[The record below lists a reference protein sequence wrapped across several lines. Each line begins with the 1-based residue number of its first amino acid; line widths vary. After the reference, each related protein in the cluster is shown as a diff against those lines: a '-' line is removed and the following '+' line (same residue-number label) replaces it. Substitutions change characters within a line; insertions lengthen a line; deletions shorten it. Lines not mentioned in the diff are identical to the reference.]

1 MRKFLIINLL
11 VVLVACFQT
20 SAIAQNHD
28 HSSHDHSGHNH
39 SSHEGHDHSGH
50 NHSNHTGHNHGS
62 ESDHDHANHDGD
74 HDHGEHHMVCG
85 EEADHSFNIGATA
98 LHHISDA
105 NVFTI
110 GPLHIPLP
118 VILWSKDQGLN
129 VFTTKKFHNHTLAHH
144 ADGHI
149 AHKGYVLHGG
159 TIKRIDPTYK
169 AHGKTFD
176 ASKDVDITGYLFKPA
191 AVYDDE
197 GNDTGKTK
205 EAAFACDGNNL
216 WKLEDSSKAD
226 GGLFGGG
233 LSSFIDFSLTKN
245 VVSMLL
251 ICMLLF
257 IVFRRVAKAYAK
269 REGKE
274 PKGLQSLMEVFV
286 VFIRD
291 EVAIPFLGEHKWEKY
306 FGLLAS
312 IFFFIVGL
320 NLFGQIPFFG
330 NANVTG
336 NLAVTAVIAII
347 AFFVTNISGN
357 RHYWGHLFNPPGVP
371 LFVKIIL
378 VPVELMGVFI
388 KPITL
393 MLRLFANIAAG
404 HIVLVVFV
412 GLIFVFGKEG
422 TNMFGGYATGIGS
435 VLLSLFMMAIELIV
449 AFVQA
454 FVFTLLTASYI
465 GAATEEAHH

>member
-1 MRKFLIINLL
+1 MRKFLVVNFL
-11 VVLVACFQT
+11 VLFLAAFQT
-20 SAIAQNHD
+20 SSLAQNHD
-28 HSSHDHSGHNH
+28 HS
-39 SSHEGHDHSGH
+39 GHDHS
-50 NHSNHTGHNHGS
+50 S
-62 ESDHDHANHDGD
+62 HAG
-74 HDHGEHHMVCG
+74 HDHGSHDGHDHGSHAGHDHDSHAGSGHDHHPAVLCG
-85 EEADHSFNIGATA
+85 VKVNHDFNPGETA

-118 VILWSKDQGLN
+118 VILFAKDQGLS
-129 VFTTKKFHNHTLAHH
+129 VFTTNKFHNDLVSAH
-144 ADGHI
+144 ADGHQ
-149 AHKGYVLHGG
+149 AYKGYVLHGG
-159 TIKRIDPTYK
+159 VIKRIMPDYTVNGATFNATGATPI
-169 AHGKTFD
+169 AGIVHQVEQVEGKD
-176 ASKDVDITGYLFKPA
+176 KDVFY
-191 AVYDDE
+191 
-197 GNDTGKTK
+197 
-205 EAAFACDGNNL
+205 ACDGNAL
-216 WKLEDSSKAD
+216 WKLEAKSTLDA
-226 GGLFGGG
+226 GLFGGG
-233 LSSFIDFSLTKN
+233 MTSFTDLSPTKN
-245 VVSMLL
+245 VVSMILV
-251 ICMLLF
+251 CLF
-257 IVFRRVAKAYAK
+257 LFLVFRKVAKAYK
-269 REGKE
+269 TREGQE
-274 PKGLQSLMEVFV
+274 PKGLQSLMETFV

-291 EVAIPFLGEHKWEKY
+291 EVAIPFIGEHKWEKY

-336 NLAVTAVIAII
+336 NLAVTAVLAII

-357 RHYWGHLFNPPGVP
+357 SHYWGHLFNPPGVP
-371 LFVKIIL
+371 FFVKLIL
-378 VPVELMGVFI
+378 VPVELLGIFI

-412 GLIFVFGKEG
+412 GLIFVFGNEG
-422 TNMFGGYATGIGS
+422 ANVVGGYATGIGS

>member
-1 MRKFLIINLL
+1 M
-11 VVLVACFQT
+11 
-20 SAIAQNHD
+20 
-28 HSSHDHSGHNH
+28 
-39 SSHEGHDHSGH
+39 
-50 NHSNHTGHNHGS
+50 
-62 ESDHDHANHDGD
+62 
-74 HDHGEHHMVCG
+74 
-85 EEADHSFNIGATA
+85 
-98 LHHISDA
+98 
-105 NVFTI
+105 
-110 GPLHIPLP
+110 
-118 VILWSKDQGLN
+118 
-129 VFTTKKFHNHTLAHH
+129 
-144 ADGHI
+144 
-149 AHKGYVLHGG
+149 
-159 TIKRIDPTYK
+159 
-169 AHGKTFD
+169 
-176 ASKDVDITGYLFKPA
+176 
-191 AVYDDE
+191 
-197 GNDTGKTK
+197 
-205 EAAFACDGNNL
+205 
-216 WKLEDSSKAD
+216 
-226 GGLFGGG
+226 
-233 LSSFIDFSLTKN
+233 
-245 VVSMLL
+245 
-251 ICMLLF
+251 
-257 IVFRRVAKAYAK
+257 
-269 REGKE
+269 
-274 PKGLQSLMEVFV
+274 
-286 VFIRD
+286 FIRD

-454 FVFTLLTASYI
+454 FVFTLLTSYI